1 MFVGIRSRIRGASW
15 ILLVGSTCVVACQ
28 RRTSGVKPQ
37 ASASASASALSKVP
51 APDPEALK
59 QGMEALKK
67 RSLALRS
74 VFQRVRTRA
83 DAIPPGLD
91 KYAPLVERL
100 ETTEKVFG
108 VADAKVQWLSG
119 RLATAQKE
127 NKAEELN
134 GVWDDI
140 KSTSEELKRLEG
152 VGTELAHELV
162 PYERTAALLK
172 TPYSRQLPQGQKIVA
187 VKGGIEQQLI
197 EFIQDSKKKVE
208 AATWIDFDPL
218 LFPDKSGQLDV
229 GRARDELENVSRI
242 LKAYP
247 NVKLDVG
254 AYPDDTGP
262 ITGRRKFPT
271 ERTAAVKAELIR
283 LGVEEAR
290 LASGTHDPE
299 LPPCIANV
307 EGSTCYD
314 KTGRVA
320 VRVTAK

>member
-1 MFVGIRSRIRGASW
+1 MFVGHRSRIRAASL
-15 ILLVGSTCVVACQ
+15 ILLASSTCVVGCQ
-28 RRTSGVKPQ
+28 RRSSGVKPQ
-37 ASASASASALSKVP
+37 SSASASASALSKVP
-51 APDPEALK
+51 APDQEALK
-59 QGMEALKK
+59 QGMEALKT
-67 RSLALRS
+67 RALALRS
-74 VFQRVRTRA
+74 TFQRVRTRA

-91 KYAPLVERL
+91 KYGPVVERL
-100 ETTEKVFG
+100 ETTEKVLG

-119 RLATAQKE
+119 RLATALKE

-134 GVWDDI
+134 SVWDDI
-140 KSTSEELKRLEG
+140 KSASEELKRLEG
-152 VGTELAHELV
+152 VGMELAHELV

-187 VKGGIEQQLI
+187 AKGGIEQQLI
-197 EFIQDSKKKVE
+197 EFIQDPKKKVE

-218 LFPDKSGQLDV
+218 LFPDKGGKLDV
-229 GRARDELENVSRI
+229 GRARDEIENVSRI

-247 NVKLDVG
+247 NVKLDIG

-262 ITGRRKFPT
+262 IAGRRKFPT
-271 ERTAAVKAELIR
+271 ERTASVKEELIR
-283 LGVEEAR
+283 LGVDAAR